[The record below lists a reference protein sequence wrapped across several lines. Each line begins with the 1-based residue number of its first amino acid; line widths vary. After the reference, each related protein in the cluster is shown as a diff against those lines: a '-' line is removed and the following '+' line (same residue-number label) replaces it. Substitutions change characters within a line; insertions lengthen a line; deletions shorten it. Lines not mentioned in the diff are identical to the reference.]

1 MEELLHARAVIIGLI
16 LVQCLSV
23 SLGAVDKD
31 LLETCCLKGTQYAT
45 DSDTCE
51 GYSTT
56 VPGVGVGDQFSCL
69 SILKVCCMK
78 QKQRDQCQSGKTDA
92 QNFGRCAIR
101 DDMFGAE
108 QYKECCNCCQLGL
121 TTRTMRGDCSLLQRE
136 NFGGPCDATFSECCL
151 GSASL
156 NSTTPVNDIDECA
169 LHRGHICGQICV
181 NTIGSYRCECN
192 PGFTLHS
199 DGSTCIEDEPDRC
212 ESYNPC
218 QQRCVEDE
226 NGISCACNQG
236 YALQADGINCQ
247 DIDECASG
255 SANCPQ
261 GQGCYNQEGSYRCR
275 ACPPGSEVDPATR
288 VCRTVPQ
295 CTRGFSYNTAT
306 GSCQD
311 TDECAADLDTCTERQ
326 RCENTVG
333 SFVCRR
339 ILGCGTGY
347 SMVEETQ
354 TCRDIDECALGT
366 HNCPNGYECLNIEG
380 SFRCRQP
387 ACQRGTRFSGATGRC
402 EPIKCPRGR
411 EADSLGMCVDIDEC
425 KQSGVCLPTERC
437 INTYGSY
444 RCIRDTSC
452 PVGHQ
457 VNPLT
462 KACEDI
468 DECARGVHTCESDQE
483 CVNTAGSFGCTCG
496 AGYRRDSQG
505 NCEDINECSYGNICP
520 YNGVCENTPGSYKC
534 NCNAGTEQKGSSC
547 VDIDECKDRNRCEH
561 SCVNVVGSY
570 ECTCRPGYQLNPD
583 KRTCSD
589 IDECQSYSLRG
600 RVCGG
605 ACINTPGS
613 YMCTCP
619 NGWRT
624 LGGGR
629 SCQDI
634 DECAEGTYR
643 CTAPESICFNT
654 RGSYKCPQVTCPPG
668 FVRTPMGSR
677 RNSVRCKRT
686 SFTCQ
691 RGDVECLT
699 APISLSYN
707 FLSFPSNI
715 KIPTDLFAMSG
726 PLTSQKQFAWDLKV
740 IDARPLKS
748 GVMAVNRGYFDLK
761 VENSA
766 QAVVSLNYR
775 IQGPQDVELEL
786 TMQITDLRSRYTGT
800 AVSKI
805 FLYVTGDSVV

>member
-136 NFGGPCDATFSECCL
+136 NFGGPCDATFNECCL

-247 DIDECASG
+247 DIDECTSG

-402 EPIKCPRGR
+402 EPINCPRGR

-468 DECARGVHTCESDQE
+468 DECTRGVHTCESDQE